1 MAIVERMPGKHIQR
15 HLRLQH
21 GVSMVEV
28 LVTLIVLSIGALGV
42 AGTQLV
48 AMRDN
53 QSAMLRSQAVILGYD
68 LFDRMR
74 SNPGADYNLALG
86 APAPTGSSTADLDL
100 DDWLS
105 NGAAALPAGQGGV
118 SCASSHCSV
127 TLEWADG
134 SNGDAPAQVVIAGA
148 T

>member
-1 MAIVERMPGKHIQR
+1 MIEI
-15 HLRLQH
+15 
-21 GVSMVEV
+21 
-28 LVTLIVLSIGALGV
+28 LVTLIVLSVGVLGV

-74 SNPGADYNLALG
+74 SNPGADYSLALG
-86 APAPTGSSTADLDL
+86 ESAPEGDSIADQDLADWTANLST
-100 DDWLS
+100 
-105 NGAAALPAGQGGV
+105 ALPAGQGSV
-118 SCASSHCSV
+118 SCA
-127 TLEWADG
+127 DG
-134 SNGDAPAQVVIAGA
+134 SCTVTIQWSAGGSGDEATAQVRIAGA